1 MTEML
6 VIIMGLAAMF
16 GFFLGLYFFVCRLN
30 LSRPLAWLGGIVSG
44 VIFGGLL
51 AFASLM
57 LIWPPFSLLLTLGM
71 MVMVVVVAAVILIGK
86 ENRDL
91 VAKVSG
97 NGVNEHDDM
106 DVPGLGLD
114 FDAGTRS

>member
-16 GFFLGLYFFVCRLN
+16 GFFLGVYLFVYRLN
-30 LSRPLAWLGGIVSG
+30 LSKPLGWLGGIVSG

-51 AFASLM
+51 AFASFM
-57 LIWPPFSLLLTLGM
+57 LLWPPFSLVLALGM
-71 MVMVVVVAAVILIGK
+71 LVLVGIVAAVILIDKDGRAQAT
-86 ENRDL
+86 E
-91 VAKVSG
+91 ASG
-97 NGVNEHDDM
+97 NGVSEHDDV
-106 DVPGLGLD
+106 DVRSFGLD